1 MISRITN
8 ATGNAAM
15 MDTLLQV
22 RHGAVGKYKRHWQ
35 QDQHDRP
42 EGLYGVV
49 GLLIA
54 CDLAV
59 GVGGSHKG
67 DGVEAGGVE
76 GYHGNDQ
83 KHKDKWRKRQCV
95 WMMGMIVV

>member
-1 MISRITN
+1 M
-8 ATGNAAM
+8 
-15 MDTLLQV
+15 
-22 RHGAVGKYKRHWQ
+22 
-35 QDQHDRP
+35 
-42 EGLYGVV
+42 

-83 KHKDKWRKRQCV
+83 KHKDKWRKRQCLDDGDDRWV
-95 WMMGMIVV
+95 EIISGGVDRHHVKFSAHLESEAVVS